1 MAQPDPLDEALER
14 LAQAFADLG
23 TVVSIIRQLRQNGLR
38 LQPMLAD
45 ELRGHIVLLRDT
57 IALL

>member
-1 MAQPDPLDEALER
+1 MAQPDPLDVALEQ

-23 TVVSIIRQLRQNGLR
+23 TIISIIRQLRQNSQR
-38 LQPMLAD
+38 LQPMLAG
-45 ELRGHIVLLRDT
+45 ELRGVMVLLRDT